1 MSSTRLLFGSLV
13 MLLLVAGASFAASP
27 LAVPDT
33 TSPRATM
40 RSCQDF
46 IGRYAELIRKRLV
59 SAESVPIAV
68 TDDLEGRI
76 SRCFDLSEI
85 PKERVDDIA
94 SEVAIY
100 LQEVLDR
107 IELPVEQDIPDAA
120 MVKADELANWRVPGT
135 EITIAKVGQG
145 PHEGEWLFSSATVAD
160 LRGFYADVESLP
172 YRSDAVVGAIG
183 PLGGMYD
190 YSVLFPEAA
199 ISADFIDA
207 LPGWTKRVHLQQPV
221 WKWVALTLVL
231 FLGGALFALII
242 RACRRRTSRRDEDVE
257 DLHWESL
264 LPPVSGVILALLA
277 DHLVDEIIGTT
288 GSVDLVTE
296 TALWVVV
303 IFCSAWAIFV
313 FANLVGEAIILS
325 PRINPKSVD
334 ASLIAITGRVAG
346 LAMALWVLIE
356 GAENLGL
363 SLVPILAGLGVGGLA
378 IALAVRPT
386 FENLIG
392 GFILFIDKP
401 VRVGD
406 RCRFGAHLG
415 DVEAIGLRST
425 RIRTREN
432 TLLSVPN
439 AEFSNMQLENVSQ
452 REYTLYQVTL
462 ALRYETTPEQLR
474 YVLAQ
479 IREMLLGHP
488 KVTPY
493 DLRVRFID
501 LGEYSLDVEIFAYT
515 RTNAFQEYWA
525 IREDLN
531 LRVMEIV
538 REAGTGFAFPSTT
551 EYRAADTGLDAG
563 QGRLAEERV
572 RKWREEGKLPFPDF
586 KKEDIKQ
593 LEDILDYPP
602 KGSPYHSPDAEPS
615 QGMGPRS
622 ASKPARKRSQMRK
635 RDTR

>member
-1 MSSTRLLFGSLV
+1 MQ
-13 MLLLVAGASFAASP
+13 
-27 LAVPDT
+27 
-33 TSPRATM
+33 
-40 RSCQDF
+40 SCQEF
-46 IGRYAELIRKRLV
+46 IGRYATLLQERLV
-59 SAESVPIAV
+59 SAELVPTAV
-68 TDDLEGRI
+68 IEDLEGKI
-76 SRCFDLSEI
+76 SRCFDLSAV
-85 PKERVDDIA
+85 PRERVDDIT

-107 IELPVEQDIPDAA
+107 IELPVDQDIPDAA
-120 MVKADELANWRVPGT
+120 MAKAEELASWRVPGT
-135 EITIAKVGQG
+135 EISIAKVKEG
-145 PHEGEWLFSSATVAD
+145 PREGEWLFSSATVAG

-172 YRSDAVVGAIG
+172 YRPDALVGAIG
-183 PLGGMYD
+183 PLGGMYV
-190 YSVLFPEAA
+190 YSVIFPEAA
-199 ISADFIDA
+199 ISADFINA
-207 LPGWTKRVHLQQPV
+207 LPSWTKRVHLQQPV
-221 WKWVALTLVL
+221 WKWLALVFVL
-231 FLGGALFALII
+231 FCGGALFALILL
-242 RACRRRTSRRDEDVE
+242 ACRRRTRGRDEDVE

-264 LPPVSGVILALLA
+264 FPPVSGVILALLA
-277 DHLVDEIIGTT
+277 DHLIDEIIGTT

-303 IFCSAWAIFV
+303 IFCSAWSIFV
-313 FANLVGEAIILS
+313 FANLVAEAIILS

-334 ASLIAITGRVAG
+334 ASLIAITGRVVG

-378 IALAVRPT
+378 IARAVRPT

-439 AEFSNMQLENVSQ
+439 AEFSNMQLENISQ

-474 YVLAQ
+474 FVLAQ
-479 IREMLLGHP
+479 VREMLLGHP
-488 KVTPY
+488 KVTPH
-493 DLRVRFID
+493 DLRVRFIN

-515 RTNAFQEYWA
+515 RTNAFQAYWA

-551 EYRAADTGLDAG
+551 EYRAADTGLDADR
-563 QGRLAEERV
+563 GRLAEERV
-572 RKWREEGKLPFPDF
+572 REWRVQGKLPFPDF
-586 KKEDIKQ
+586 EKEDIKR

-602 KGSPYHSPDAEPS
+602 KGSPYHAGPS
-615 QGMGPRS
+615 RSTDPRS
-622 ASKPARKRSQMRK
+622 ASEPGRKRGLTRK
-635 RDTR
+635 GDAR